1 MGFLRIIVYV
11 IVPLIAILA
20 YFQYECMRSKE
31 CQYDSYNPEL
41 TDSIDALPFPQKGTV
56 RQDHYGFFDFIV
68 APILPCAVKM
78 LLMAVIRQFSQ
89 PDDELNFKNIT
100 FVDARKHSPGS
111 FHDTG
116 FTLIQLD
123 EEPDVTDWRTNGFL
137 DPNAD
142 VKKFHKQMEPHLM
155 KLYPD
160 TKRIVWTHNVV
171 RGGSRVGDQPF
182 ALGPH
187 LDYHPDNELR
197 KEYHREYPPKA
208 SFIDV
213 TTEPDILMGALD
225 DEETKLKVLLGVWK
239 PIYPDK
245 ICDHP
250 LAVMD
255 VRTMKEELLTMAK
268 TSFNYFFM
276 YFYNLSA
283 GIVYSPEQ
291 KWYYY
296 PFQTTQEVL
305 VFHQFTSGTKF
316 FANPHTSFSNK
327 NCPPDT
333 KPRIS
338 VEFRVAL
345 FS

>member
-1 MGFLRIIVYV
+1 
-11 IVPLIAILA
+11 
-20 YFQYECMRSKE
+20 
-31 CQYDSYNPEL
+31 
-41 TDSIDALPFPQKGTV
+41 
-56 RQDHYGFFDFIV
+56 
-68 APILPCAVKM
+68 
-78 LLMAVIRQFSQ
+78 
-89 PDDELNFKNIT
+89 
-100 FVDARKHSPGS
+100 
-111 FHDTG
+111 
-116 FTLIQLD
+116 
-123 EEPDVTDWRTNGFL
+123 
-137 DPNAD
+137 
-142 VKKFHKQMEPHLM
+142 MEPHLM

-187 LDYHPDNELR
+187 LDYHPDNVLR